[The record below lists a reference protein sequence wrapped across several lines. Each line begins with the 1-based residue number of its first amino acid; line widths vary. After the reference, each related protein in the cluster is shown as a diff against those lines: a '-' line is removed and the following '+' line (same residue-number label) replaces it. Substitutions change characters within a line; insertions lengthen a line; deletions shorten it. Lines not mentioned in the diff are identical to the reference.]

1 MLRLPGKKKSLM
13 MLLKRNRF
21 WVFCDRHILAR
32 LREFYMFIRSQ
43 DNASRTIKK
52 QHPHKYFMDK
62 TDIRNKHIGELVRI
76 ALRIHCTQIN

>member
-1 MLRLPGKKKSLM
+1 
-13 MLLKRNRF
+13 
-21 WVFCDRHILAR
+21 
-32 LREFYMFIRSQ
+32 MFIRSQ